1 MLGVRR
7 WTFSAPIQLR
17 AWWETAGKMPAC
29 PTGKMPV
36 LQECDVKNWR
46 PEFGVG
52 CWEFGVGRSLLRF
65 NSERGG
71 RRQARCLP
79 APQARCLC
87 YRNAVSKM
95 GVQRRIGVD
104 FALEFRFDLELDVR
118 SGAHFCACLGP
129 EEIEV
134 PFDRGAS
141 AERDLKRLEA
151 RIASLDANAFF
162 AVFNDRVVNL
172 QLLLGSDDVIGTKT
186 FEKQIAENAEFPVVA
201 GIID

>member
-87 YRNAVSKM
+87 YRNVMSK
-95 GVQRRIGVD
+95 IGVLNS
-104 FALEFRFDLELDVR
+104 ALDVGSLALDVLCSDSTPSVVGDGR
-118 SGAHFCACLGP
+118 QDACLPHRQDACATGM
-129 EEIEV
+129 
-134 PFDRGAS
+134 RCQKWAS
-141 AERDLKRLEA
+141 
-151 RIASLDANAFF
+151 
-162 AVFNDRVVNL
+162 
-172 QLLLGSDDVIGTKT
+172 
-186 FEKQIAENAEFPVVA
+186 NAEL
-201 GIID
+201 